1 MSQEHRASVGLV
13 AGSTRGG
20 NGEMLVAHVK
30 RAATFSAN
38 FSAVTA
44 ESGIK
49 STLDILNFFSM
60 KIYATARDTCRN
72 SII

>member
-1 MSQEHRASVGLV
+1 MKQGHWLPVNLCVTGAPRKCRPRLLV
-13 AGSTRGG
+13 AGSTRRG

-49 STLDILNFFSM
+49 STLDILNFFL
-60 KIYATARDTCRN
+60 
-72 SII
+72 